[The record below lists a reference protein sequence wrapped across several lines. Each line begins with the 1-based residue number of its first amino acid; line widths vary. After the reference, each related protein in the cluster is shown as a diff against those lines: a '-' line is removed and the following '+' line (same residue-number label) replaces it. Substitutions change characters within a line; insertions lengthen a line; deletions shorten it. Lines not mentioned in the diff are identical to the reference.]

1 MSDDRLDA
9 LLVAQATEG
18 LDATDAA
25 ELDALLDASPDA
37 DADAYADVAAA
48 ITLAE
53 LGTVEPMP
61 AHLRQAVLDD
71 VPPRVAVAP
80 ANAAPP
86 VRAGWMGWAVAIAVA
101 AVLAMVLLQ
110 PERPAPIIATAAPTV
125 VVVPAVEPAPREPTP
140 AEARKSLLNTRA
152 DARVLAWTAGPDPTG
167 TNVRGDVVW
176 SASEQRGY
184 MRFEGL
190 RPLQPED
197 AVYQLWI
204 FDGTRD
210 DRYPVDGGVFTVPTG
225 ARDVVVPIDATL
237 PVAEAAM
244 FAVTVE
250 APGGVVVS
258 DRSRIAA
265 LAK

>member
-1 MSDDRLDA
+1 MSDERLDA

-18 LDATDAA
+18 LDAADTA
-25 ELDALLDASPDA
+25 ELEALLDAQPNA
-37 DADAYADVAAA
+37 DPDAYADIAAA
-48 ITLAE
+48 ISLAE
-53 LGTVEPMP
+53 LGEAEAMP
-61 AHLRQAVLDD
+61 SHLRRAVLDD

-80 ANAAPP
+80 PAETMPP
-86 VRAGWMGWAVAIAVA
+86 RAGWMGWAVAIAVA
-101 AVLAMVLLQ
+101 AVLAMVLLR
-110 PERPAPIIATAAPTV
+110 PDPPAPIVATAAPTV
-125 VVVPAVEPAPREPTP
+125 VVVPSVEPAPREPTP
-140 AEARKSLLNTRA
+140 AEARKSLLDTRA

-190 RPLQPED
+190 RPLRPED

-210 DRYPVDGGVFTVPTG
+210 DRYPVDGGVFTVPSG
-225 ARDVVVPIDATL
+225 ARDVVVPIDAAL
-237 PVAEAAM
+237 PVAQAAM